1 MGVALTVM
9 TIQTTMILT
18 TVKINLE
25 IRKKFSNLLRQ
36 CHQKRPR
43 MLFQLYK
50 TMLWVLMT
58 KYILTRTN
66 NQLTRPMKVK
76 TEFNAIKNNPM
87 KPCFFWKKTSSNH
100 LMLRMKRVQEIRA
113 AIKFS
118 SLQAPVRLYR
128 VMRNFLCLKTM
139 KMKWMLKI
147 KSLVI
152 VSPKKFVIL
161 SSSKMSSN
169 LSSQRSIRYSRT
181 HIRMQSRMLSK
192 LLTVRFLSPIGSNR
206 LDRIKV
212 ATLATLW
219 IAIAIS
225 MKMDS
230 AHKMRQATLT
240 VSSMMSR
247 VLEVV
252 LQG

>member
-1 MGVALTVM
+1 MTVM
-9 TIQTTMILT
+9 TILTTMILT
-18 TVKINLE
+18 TVKTNLE
-25 IRKKFSNLLRQ
+25 IRKKYLNLLRQ

-50 TMLWVLMT
+50 TTLWVLIT
-58 KYILTRTN
+58 KYILTRTKN
-66 NQLTRPMKVK
+66 HPTRLMTVK
-76 TEFNAIKNNPM
+76 TEFHAIKSNPM
-87 KPCFFWKKTSSNH
+87 KPCSYCKKTSSNH
-100 LMLRMKRVQEIRA
+100 LMLKMKRVQEIRA

-169 LSSQRSIRYSRT
+169 LNRQRSSRFNRT
-181 HIRMQSRMLSK
+181 HIRMHSRMLIK
-192 LLTVRFLSPIGSNR
+192 LLIIRFLSPIGSNR
-206 LDRIKV
+206 SDRIKV
-212 ATLATLW
+212 ATLVTLW
-219 IAIAIS
+219 IAIAIL

>member
-1 MGVALTVM
+1 
-9 TIQTTMILT
+9 
-18 TVKINLE
+18 
-25 IRKKFSNLLRQ
+25 
-36 CHQKRPR
+36 
-43 MLFQLYK
+43 
-50 TMLWVLMT
+50 
-58 KYILTRTN
+58 
-66 NQLTRPMKVK
+66 
-76 TEFNAIKNNPM
+76 
-87 KPCFFWKKTSSNH
+87 
-100 LMLRMKRVQEIRA
+100 
-113 AIKFS
+113 
-118 SLQAPVRLYR
+118 
-128 VMRNFLCLKTM
+128 M

-230 AHKMRQATLT
+230 AHKMKQATLT